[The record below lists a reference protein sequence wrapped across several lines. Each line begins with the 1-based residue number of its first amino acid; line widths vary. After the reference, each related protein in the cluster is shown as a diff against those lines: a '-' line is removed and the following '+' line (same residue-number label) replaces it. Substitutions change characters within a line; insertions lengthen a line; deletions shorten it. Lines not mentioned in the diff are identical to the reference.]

1 MKNLVQTDAGQ
12 QKDKIKKGQIIFT
25 IESETDGHTKADII
39 CKYIIGVRNGCFRK
53 SN

>member
-1 MKNLVQTDAGQ
+1 MKNLVQTDTGQ

-39 CKYIIGVRNGCFRK
+39 YKEMIGIRK